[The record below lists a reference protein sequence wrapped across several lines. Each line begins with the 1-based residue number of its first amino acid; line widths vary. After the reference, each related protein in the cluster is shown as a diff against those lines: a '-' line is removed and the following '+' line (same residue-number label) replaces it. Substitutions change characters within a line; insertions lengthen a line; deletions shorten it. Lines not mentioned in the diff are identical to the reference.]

1 MKFSYRF
8 AGPALVAL
16 SLFLNPYARPGYA
29 EGAIV
34 IAQPPDIIRQGFAYG
49 TAYNYDTTEEAVS
62 HALESCR
69 NTKDDARR
77 ALCKLIRT
85 FHHECVAVAMDPK
98 DGTSGVGWA
107 VAAGAE
113 KAEAAALA
121 ACRATAGN
129 RRSFC
134 KIDTATGCDT
144 EP

>member
-1 MKFSYRF
+1 MKYTHRF
-8 AGPALVAL
+8 AGPALVTL
-16 SLFLNPYARPGYA
+16 SLILNLYSRPGYA
-29 EGAIV
+29 EGAV
-34 IAQPPDIIRQGFAYG
+34 AIAQPPDIVRQGFAYG
-49 TAYNYDTTEEAVS
+49 TAYNYDTAEEAVS
-62 HALESCR
+62 HALERCR

-98 DGTSGVGWA
+98 DGTPGVGWA
-107 VAAGAE
+107 VAANAG

-121 ACRATAGN
+121 ACQATAGN

-134 KIDTATGCDT
+134 KIDTPTGCDT